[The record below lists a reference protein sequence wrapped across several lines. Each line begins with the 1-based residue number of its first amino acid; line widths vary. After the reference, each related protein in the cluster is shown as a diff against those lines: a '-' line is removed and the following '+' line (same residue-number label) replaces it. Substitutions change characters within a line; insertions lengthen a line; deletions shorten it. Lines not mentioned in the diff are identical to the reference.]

1 MKTFL
6 FYTTIIGIPVGL
18 LLLSAL
24 LVWLGRLIY

>member
-6 FYTTIIGIPVGL
+6 FYAAIIGIPIGL

-24 LVWLGRLIY
+24 LVWLGRLMY